1 MSGATADWAWWLGL
15 VAGAVP
21 LLALAVWH
29 CTDAFHSAAF
39 AFRRR
44 GTRAR
49 LPPGHMGLPF
59 VGETLALI
67 WPRGGATATAT
78 AMTTAASNGRT
89 CSARPRC
96 SSARRRPTG
105 SFGVGW
111 PVPELVGASSLVN
124 VHGGRHARL
133 RRFVLGAINRPGS
146 LRTIARVAQPRVA
159 AALRSWAAKG
169 TITAATEMKNV
180 TFENICKIFVS
191 MEPSPLT
198 EKIHGWF
205 TGLVAGFRSLP
216 LDMPGT
222 ALHHARK
229 CRRKLNSVFREE
241 LERRKVKMVTGEGG
255 DDDGDLMSGL
265 MHVEDEQGRRLD
277 DDEVVDNIV
286 SLVIAGYE
294 STASAIMWATY
305 HLAKSP
311 SALAKLR
318 IDPISGTLLSDEHSY
333 I

>member
-1 MSGATADWAWWLGL
+1 MQTPVVAVGATDWAWRLGAL

-29 CTDAFHSAAF
+29 CTDAFHRAAF

-67 WPRGGATATAT
+67 WYFNLARRPDAFIEAKRRRYCYGDGDDDAGIYRTHLFGSPAVLVCSP
-78 AMTTAASNGRT
+78 ASNGFVFR
-89 CSARPRC
+89 SAP
-96 SSARRRPTG
+96 PG
-105 SFGVGW
+105 SFDVGW
-111 PVPELVGASSLVN
+111 PDPELVGVSSIVN

-180 TFENICKIFVS
+180 
-191 MEPSPLT
+191 
-198 EKIHGWF
+198 
-205 TGLVAGFRSLP
+205 R
-216 LDMPGT
+216 
-222 ALHHARK
+222 
-229 CRRKLNSVFREE
+229 
-241 LERRKVKMVTGEGG
+241 
-255 DDDGDLMSGL
+255 
-265 MHVEDEQGRRLD
+265 RRLNLST
-277 DDEVVDNIV
+277 EN
-286 SLVIAGYE
+286 SLGLCRC
-294 STASAIMWATY
+294 STY
-305 HLAKSP
+305 
-311 SALAKLR
+311 
-318 IDPISGTLLSDEHSY
+318 
-333 I
+333 

>member
-205 TGLVAGFRSLP
+205 TGRYHWTCQEQRSTTLE
-216 LDMPGT
+216 
-222 ALHHARK
+222 
-229 CRRKLNSVFREE
+229 REE

-318 IDPISGTLLSDEHSY
+318 SQMALTHEQIDPISGTLLSDEHSY

>member
-1 MSGATADWAWWLGL
+1 
-15 VAGAVP
+15 
-21 LLALAVWH
+21 
-29 CTDAFHSAAF
+29 
-39 AFRRR
+39 
-44 GTRAR
+44 
-49 LPPGHMGLPF
+49 
-59 VGETLALI
+59 
-67 WPRGGATATAT
+67 
-78 AMTTAASNGRT
+78 
-89 CSARPRC
+89 
-96 SSARRRPTG
+96 
-105 SFGVGW
+105 
-111 PVPELVGASSLVN
+111 
-124 VHGGRHARL
+124 
-133 RRFVLGAINRPGS
+133 
-146 LRTIARVAQPRVA
+146 
-159 AALRSWAAKG
+159 
-169 TITAATEMKNV
+169 
-180 TFENICKIFVS
+180 

-229 CRRKLNSVFREE
+229 VISFDVPFSLFAWISYAGTHLHTMQCRRKLNSVFREE

-318 IDPISGTLLSDEHSY
+318 VSQ
-333 I
+333 